1 MKKEITI
8 GQALSI
14 LLVLVVALIGWG
26 VNIEVRLATIETQ
39 YENMIEMR
47 GTVSKTHEAV
57 IRIEEW
63 IKNHD
68 KPKSD

>member
-26 VNIEVRLATIETQ
+26 VNIEVRIATLETQ
-39 YENMIEMR
+39 FESI
-47 GTVSKTHEAV
+47 VSMKEDVEQTHDAV

-68 KPKSD
+68 KQTK